1 VINCWF
7 DFSVHLACF
16 ALHSCTITQIETRIR
31 PSTFKKMRRSASAE
45 SMTSPASDAD
55 FRLRRMANARSVGGM
70 SNASNADEREALRG
84 ELRNVTAEREAMAK
98 ERAAI
103 AAERAAMVADMQR
116 IVEEAI
122 RADRCAFSCELQT
135 RLDSTTAS
143 LLATASSQ
151 ASTIAKAEVQAATA
165 LVSSHV
171 MAQTGQT
178 REPRGRNLRS
188 AEFEAAKAELSQHA
202 SRATEATTQAT
213 AAAALAEQAVV
224 KATIEA
230 REATALAEQAA
241 AKVVT
246 LLEELRQRQSVEGK
260 IALTTARA
268 QLLPSTPLV
277 SLHAPLSVMSGT
289 MSGTSLSPPRRPRFS
304 YSRDGVQLSQFF
316 SEEDERKILG
326 LVDKR
331 LTELAR
337 AVAAAEAAPDDE
349 VHDEGGEDDG
359 DGEDGGSY
367 DQIYEPPNWLL
378 QADQMMSEQ
387 LGVTTPD
394 LSAKVK
400 AKGPKLTSS
409 LIRSRG
415 PSRPC
420 RGAGGS
426 GGSIGSSEWGFE
438 RGLDKGFE
446 ATEKDA
452 DDAATVQARAGA
464 AEATVPPT
472 AITMAPVAGA
482 QPAPPSASPP
492 RVVLRSP
499 DWSRCIAFEPD
510 VESQLEEELPQPP
523 PSAAAAAQ
531 AAASAAAAAAAA
543 AAQQTPPEML
553 VALAAT
559 AAESAAAAAAAG
571 ERAAAAEQ
579 HTSPDHITKRPQHS
593 QRNTMRGGDMSP
605 WSAWVGSSCAEA
617 LVEVL
622 QEDLEAERRS
632 RESLER
638 DLGRQRV
645 LLLETARAA
654 RTGSAALESEVAR
667 QRELLAEMR
676 ELLEGALAPAARDS
690 AGCSRQRQLLE
701 VQALAPGAAYAA
713 LAPGGG
719 RGEGEGMGEGKPAAE
734 RPTPGGYQSPT
745 VPESPPGNGIFPR
758 LDSPGYLSYE
768 QFDAAIG
775 GYIGFFAKNLLAR
788 TRPPPMPPPDFGG
801 VPEGVHLST
810 PSRPRASPRARPPV
824 SRGLFSLHAVLDG

>member
-1 VINCWF
+1 
-7 DFSVHLACF
+7 
-16 ALHSCTITQIETRIR
+16 
-31 PSTFKKMRRSASAE
+31 MRRSASAE
-45 SMTSPASDAD
+45 SLTSPASDAD
-55 FRLRRMANARSVGGM
+55 FRLRRMANAHSVGGM
-70 SNASNADEREALRG
+70 LNASNEDEREALRG
-84 ELRNVTAEREAMAK
+84 ERRNATADDEREAMVT

-103 AAERAAMVADMQR
+103 AAERVAMVADMQR

-122 RADRCAFSCELQT
+122 RADRCAFSRELQT

-151 ASTIAKAEVQAATA
+151 ASTIAAKAEVQAATA
-165 LVSSHV
+165 QVSSHM
-171 MAQTGQT
+171 MAQTGHGQT

-202 SRATEATTQAT
+202 SRATEALTEATTQAT
-213 AAAALAEQAVV
+213 AAAALAEQAAA

-246 LLEELRQRQSVEGK
+246 LLEELRHRQSGVAVG
-260 IALTTARA
+260 TTAGTALA
-268 QLLPSTPLV
+268 QVLPSTPLV
-277 SLHAPLSVMSGT
+277 SLAPLNVMSGT
-289 MSGTSLSPPRRPRFS
+289 ICRTPLSPSPRRPRFS

-316 SEEDERKILG
+316 SEEDERKILV

-349 VHDEGGEDDG
+349 VHDECDEVHDEGDEDDG
-359 DGEDGGSY
+359 DGEDGESY
-367 DQIYEPPNWLL
+367 DPIYEPIYEPPSWLL
-378 QADQMMSEQ
+378 QADQMMSKQ

-394 LSAKVK
+394 RLRAKVR
-400 AKGPKLTSS
+400 AKGPKLSCS
-409 LIRSRG
+409 LNSSRG
-415 PSRPC
+415 PNRPC
-420 RGAGGS
+420 QGAGKGAGGLR
-426 GGSIGSSEWGFE
+426 GSISPSERGFE
-438 RGLDKGFE
+438 RGFE

-452 DDAATVQARAGA
+452 EDAATQAPPVEARAGA
-464 AEATVPPT
+464 AEGAVPPT
-472 AITMAPVAGA
+472 
-482 QPAPPSASPP
+482 ASPP
-492 RVVLRSP
+492 RVVLHAP
-499 DWSRCIAFEPD
+499 DGCRCIAFEPD
-510 VESQLEEELPQPP
+510 ESQAEKELPQPP
-523 PSAAAAAQ
+523 PSAAAQAQ
-531 AAASAAAAAAAA
+531 AVASAAAA
-543 AAQQTPPEML
+543 
-553 VALAAT
+553 V
-559 AAESAAAAAAAG
+559 
-571 ERAAAAEQ
+571 AAAAEQ
-579 HTSPDHITKRPQHS
+579 ETSPDHITKRSQHS
-593 QRNTMRGGDMSP
+593 QRNTIRGCDMSP

-638 DLGRQRV
+638 ELGRQRV

-676 ELLEGALAPAARDS
+676 QLLETALAPGARDS
-690 AGCSRQRQLLE
+690 AICSRQLHMLETAPDDRDSASCSRQRQTFE
-701 VQALAPGAAYAA
+701 VALAPVALAPGE
-713 LAPGGG
+713 G
-719 RGEGEGMGEGKPAAE
+719 RGEGMGMGEGEPAAE
-734 RPTPGGYQSPT
+734 RPTPGGCQSPS
-745 VPESPPGNGIFPR
+745 VPVESRPEFPGHGIFPR

-788 TRPPPMPPPDFGG
+788 SRPPPMPPPDFGG
-801 VPEGVHLST
+801 MPEGAHLST
-810 PSRPRASPRARPPV
+810 PSRPRSSPRARPPVTSDRAV